1 MRQKQRI
8 RRQSAVCLPLRD
20 SQRLVVVRIVLLINT
35 CLVYTPLVR
44 DTCGYAFSLSVLS
57 QCPRPVPCFFT
68 NSLRLQQCEI
78 RLTAARNNNGSL
90 MVDYGL

>member
-35 CLVYTPLVR
+35 YLVYAPLGATHA
-44 DTCGYAFSLSVLS
+44 DTRFLCQYCRNARVLF
-57 QCPRPVPCFFT
+57 RVFH
-68 NSLRLQQCEI
+68 E
-78 RLTAARNNNGSL
+78 
-90 MVDYGL
+90 

>member
-35 CLVYTPLVR
+35 CLVYAPLVR

-57 QCPRPVPCFFT
+57 QCPRPVPCF
-68 NSLRLQQCEI
+68 S
-78 RLTAARNNNGSL
+78 LTARERMSAKSG
-90 MVDYGL
+90 

>member
-35 CLVYTPLVR
+35 YLVYAPLVR

-57 QCPRPVPCFFT
+57 AMPASCSVFFT
-68 NSLRLQQCEI
+68 NSLRQHQCEI

>member
-35 CLVYTPLVR
+35 YLVYAPLGR
-44 DTCGYAFSLSVLS
+44 DTCGYTLEPNNVLYLSDYQIIHS
-57 QCPRPVPCFFT
+57 IFF
-68 NSLRLQQCEI
+68 
-78 RLTAARNNNGSL
+78 
-90 MVDYGL
+90 VV

>member
-35 CLVYTPLVR
+35 YLVYAPLVR
-44 DTCGYAFSLSVLS
+44 DTYGYTFSLSALAIKIAHELDGGED
-57 QCPRPVPCFFT
+57 R
-68 NSLRLQQCEI
+68 
-78 RLTAARNNNGSL
+78 G
-90 MVDYGL
+90 G